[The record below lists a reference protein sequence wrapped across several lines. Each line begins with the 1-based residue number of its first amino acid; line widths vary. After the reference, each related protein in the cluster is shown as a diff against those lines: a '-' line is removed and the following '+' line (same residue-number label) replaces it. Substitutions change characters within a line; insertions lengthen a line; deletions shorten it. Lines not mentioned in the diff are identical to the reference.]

1 MLCCDLLDLGCR
13 IPSGILRQYVHLLL
27 PPPLPIFCPLCS
39 LFPGLNSEAAQLS
52 KGRHSPGL
60 FGSSSSPL
68 SFLALLCRHLMMTQ
82 LVITELSLLHSYEL
96 LLTMSVCMA
105 ALKLSFS
112 VECYLSLC
120 YSDLIEQLQ
129 LKIQSQSINREF

>member
-1 MLCCDLLDLGCR
+1 MHVHVLCDNMREFDNYSRFDFVR
-13 IPSGILRQYVHLLL
+13 ITNMMDMN
-27 PPPLPIFCPLCS
+27 C
-39 LFPGLNSEAAQLS
+39 
-52 KGRHSPGL
+52 
-60 FGSSSSPL
+60 
-68 SFLALLCRHLMMTQ
+68 ALLCRHLMMTQ

-105 ALKLSFS
+105 ALKLSYS
-112 VECYLSLC
+112 VEFCLSLC